1 MAHENRVDVPTVG
14 APARRRA
21 VALDETSANAGHA
34 DDVRA
39 TLSSS
44 PQRGAAKRRVSTARI
59 AAATVLIFFLGVG
72 RAAAATGRSGDSRYM
87 CVCIRVCVRV
97 CVCACLCVSVCV
109 CA

>member
-44 PQRGAAKRRVSTARI
+44 PQRVSTARI

-87 CVCIRVCVRV
+87 CVCICVCVRV